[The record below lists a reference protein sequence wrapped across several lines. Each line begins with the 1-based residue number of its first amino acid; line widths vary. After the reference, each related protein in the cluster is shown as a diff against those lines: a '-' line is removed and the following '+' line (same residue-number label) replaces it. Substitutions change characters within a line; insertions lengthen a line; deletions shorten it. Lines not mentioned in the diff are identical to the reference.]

1 VRLAVTFIT
10 PEVGKRCSW
19 RGELDIFDLGADTTA
34 PDAARATDTHDTAD
48 TVRTGTPPGPADPA
62 QIGAGDHLTV
72 RQRSL
77 VLLLAA
83 QSDT

>member
-1 VRLAVTFIT
+1 VRLAVTFTT

-19 RGELDIFDLGADTTA
+19 RGELDSFDLGADTTA